1 MLQNSNFMVSFSN
14 WASLLVNAEFLKS
27 LENWRIWFQYF
38 SRSGKVG
45 KKKTSV
51 KNQVCISRSYFNVY
65 IFFSPCSFFF
75 CLSILSPLYFF
86 HFFSPSFLPF
96 LFAVCSS
103 ILTSSNSSLF
113 PQFPPFFCVVIP
125 SFLSLFLKPLLPS
138 LFCFNIF
145 ILTPFIPSFIHS
157 FSFLPCLPLSLLH
170 FVCPSS
176 IFIFEF
182 FHSSFSSLLV
192 PFFSF
197 FVPFSVP
204 SSLSFLSFL
213 VFLSLFFLMSFLNFF
228 FVSFRLFT
236 SHSSHSFFFLPVF
249 LVLFLL

>member
-75 CLSILSPLYFF
+75 CLSILSPLHFF

-138 LFCFNIF
+138 PFLFQYFY
-145 ILTPFIPSFIHS
+145 PD
-157 FSFLPCLPLSLLH
+157 
-170 FVCPSS
+170 S
-176 IFIFEF
+176 IYSF
-182 FHSSFSSLLV
+182 FHSLLFFPSLSSTFFTSFCVSFLHLYLRV
-192 PFFSF
+192 LPFF
-197 FVPFSVP
+197 
-204 SSLSFLSFL
+204 LLFLTCAL
-213 VFLSLFFLMSFLNFF
+213 LLFFCTLLCSF
-228 FVSFRLFT
+228 
-236 SHSSHSFFFLPVF
+236 
-249 LVLFLL
+249 